1 MDMNKEKWINEVI
14 NSLDDVNSAEVN
26 PFLYTK
32 ILQKISSG
40 NSEYAPMK
48 LVWLAA
54 ASFALLLLLNF
65 KVIKTSTSSSKNT
78 KTEVQTLESSYQLFN
93 ENTLNYNQ

>member
-1 MDMNKEKWINEVI
+1 MDMNKEKWINEII
-14 NSLDDVNSAEVN
+14 NSLDDVKSAEVN

-32 ILQKISSG
+32 ILQKIGSC
-40 NSEYAPMK
+40 NSEYTPMK

-65 KVIKTSTSSSKNT
+65 KVIKTSTSSSKKT
-78 KTEVQTLESSYQLFN
+78 KTEVQTIANSYQLFN
-93 ENTLNYNQ
+93 ENTFNYNQ